1 MDPALGNVISYQRLQ
16 LITCGQHKM
25 GWKIP
30 VILMCCPPPHS
41 SVSWRLGTQREWRP
55 PSGPPASAV
64 VRWVTRT
71 PYQASGPPGEGA
83 AWGRPPAR
91 GRRHRCLTSESSASS
106 SSVKLYSSYQK
117 FGLIYIYT
125 NIYITIYLYT
135 VVLLNYK
142 VSCPKVGLSGLLHLV
157 TKRTKRMR
165 RCFGG
170 QK

>member
-16 LITCGQHKM
+16 LITYGQHKM

-30 VILMCCPPPHS
+30 VVLMCCPPHPHS
-41 SVSWRLGTQREWRP
+41 SVPWRLGTQREWQP

-71 PYQASGPPGEGA
+71 PHQASAHLGKGQPGAG
-83 AWGRPPAR
+83 PPAR
-91 GRRHRCLTSESSASS
+91 GRRRRCLTSESSSSS

-157 TKRTKRMR
+157 TKRTQR
-165 RCFGG
+165 G
-170 QK
+170 